1 MSTALSLPLHDEDA
15 TAMLALLLAEVVEPG
30 DILLLSGDL
39 GAGKTTFIKYLAQG
53 LGVDPREVT
62 SPTFTIIQEYPEGR
76 IPLVHA
82 DLYRLGQGADIVET
96 GLEEYMGGDV
106 VTAVE
111 WAEFLPEKPPGKW
124 LNIALSHEDGGRRKA
139 MLEPGCSEWERRLEH
154 MQNFM
159 G

>member
-15 TAMLALLLAEVVEPG
+15 TARLALLLAEVVEPG

-106 VTAVE
+106 VAAVE
-111 WAEFLPEKPPGKW
+111 WAEFLPGKPPGRW

-139 MLEPGCSEWERRLEH
+139 KLEPGCPEWERRLEH
-154 MQNFM
+154 MQNLM